1 MVSIKKFKYSI
12 FSLFFFMLFSS
23 LSFGQIND
31 KSEHIVDLTYNFRLP
46 LAKYSFSDFTLI
58 SQYIMTNRFVV
69 GNPKWVRQEGLVD
82 FMSTGDIQ
90 YYEVKK
96 RYPNLSR
103 YQFTI
108 RRYSGYEIEVFPCSD
123 CKQTEYG
130 LPEKLDSR
138 ISSLILYYF
147 KDGFSI
153 LNAPIEDLN
162 FITKED
168 YLIVP
173 GKSFIDNSGLRY
185 PIKYAFTWP
194 RKINEKY
201 SKQLQK
207 VLFETASNLVEI
219 FPIIVLIEDEEIISL
234 YIDVYFSLNNS
245 EQRNETFQIRLNK
258 SYASI
263 ENFHEKKFVDELFKA
278 IINQIKDRVFSNEAF
293 IKN

>member
-1 MVSIKKFKYSI
+1 
-12 FSLFFFMLFSS
+12 MLFSS

-31 KSEHIVDLTYNFRLP
+31 KSEHIVDVTYDFRLP
-46 LAKYSFSDFTLI
+46 LTEYSFSDFTLI

-82 FMSTGDIQ
+82 FMRTGDIQ

-263 ENFHEKKFVDELFKA
+263 ENFHEIKFVDELFKA
-278 IINQIKDRVFSNEAF
+278 VINQIKDRVFSNEAF

>member
-1 MVSIKKFKYSI
+1 MGLIKIFKYSI

-31 KSEHIVDLTYNFRLP
+31 KSEHVIDVTYDFRLP
-46 LAKYSFSDFTLI
+46 LTEYSFSDFTLI

-69 GNPKWVRQEGLVD
+69 GNPKWVREEGLID
-82 FMSTGDIQ
+82 FMRTGDIQ

-96 RYPNLSR
+96 RFPDLSR
-103 YQFTI
+103 YEFTI
-108 RRYSGYEIEVFPCSD
+108 RRYSGYEIKAFPCSD
-123 CKQTEYG
+123 CKQAEYG
-130 LPEKLDSR
+130 LPETLDSR
-138 ISSLILYYF
+138 ISSLILDYF

-153 LNAPIEDLN
+153 INASIEDLN

-173 GKSFIDNSGLRY
+173 GKSFLDNSGLRY

-194 RKINEKY
+194 RKINKKY

-219 FPIIVLIEDEEIISL
+219 FPIIVLIEDEEIISI

-245 EQRNETFQIRLNK
+245 EKRNETFEIRLNK